1 METTTYVRLKT
12 WDREEISRGLWH
24 NESFSEIAERLGREV
39 STISR
44 EVMRHGGRKQYRAH
58 TADSA
63 AYFAA
68 RLKRR
73 TPKIERVPALKEAIL
88 AKLRL
93 QWSPQQISNWLRLE
107 YPYEQA
113 MQISHESIYTYI
125 YVLPR
130 GELKK
135 ELISHL
141 RQHRKLRENRKGKA
155 KEDGRGRIPDMISIS
170 ERPPEVADRT
180 VPGHW
185 ESDLIVGKFHQSAIG
200 TIVERTTRTVI
211 LVPLGKNKDA
221 TTVRRAFARELK
233 DLPAQMKLS
242 MTHDQGR
249 EMLQHKLFSKQTKM
263 KVYFAHP
270 HSPWE
275 RGTNENT
282 NGLLRQYFPKG
293 TDLSVYSRKEI
304 KLVQDRLN
312 TRPRKALGYRTPN
325 QAFAELLH

>member
-1 METTTYVRLKT
+1 MKSPTYTRLT
-12 WDREEISRGLWH
+12 FNEREEISRGLWH
-24 NESFSEIAERLGREV
+24 NESFTDIAGRLDRRI

-44 EVMRHGGRKQYRAH
+44 EVSRNGGRKNYRAE
-58 TADSA
+58 AA
-63 AYFAA
+63 GEMAYFS
-68 RLKRR
+68 RKLKR
-73 TPKIERVPALKEAIL
+73 TAPKIELVPALKAYIL
-88 AKLRL
+88 EKLRI
-93 QWSPQQISNWLRLE
+93 QWSPQQISNRLKEE

-113 MQISHESIYTYI
+113 MQISYESIYTYI
-125 YVLPR
+125 YILPR

-135 ELISHL
+135 ELISYL
-141 RQHRKLRENRKGKA
+141 RQKRKLRENRRGKA
-155 KEDGRGRIPDMISIS
+155 AEDGRGKIPEMISIE
-170 ERPPEVADRT
+170 ERPPEVEDRI

-185 ESDLIVGKFHQSAIG
+185 ESDLIVGKQHQSAIG

-211 LVPLGKNKDA
+211 LVPLKAKDA
-221 TTVRRAFARELK
+221 VSVRRAFAKELK
-233 DLPAQMKLS
+233 DLPAEMKLS

-249 EMLQHKLFSKQTKM
+249 EMLQHKLFTKQTKM

-293 TDLSVYSRKEI
+293 TDLSVYTRKEI

-312 TRPRKALGYRTPN
+312 GRPRKALGYKTPHE
-325 QAFAELLH
+325 AFAELLR